1 MDIYRNGNVVM
12 LAKTGRIACPYTL
25 INRYIRA
32 AGSDLSSQNLSFFAH
47 VAFLLNFML
56 PLLQE
61 AQVSPIPVLVL
72 DAFSQLGFCTK
83 LFCLHHILSSWGAT
97 AAANAGVNDSLFN
110 PSSPKRSPFDE

>member
-47 VAFLLNFML
+47 VAFL
-56 PLLQE
+56 
-61 AQVSPIPVLVL
+61 
-72 DAFSQLGFCTK
+72 
-83 LFCLHHILSSWGAT
+83 
-97 AAANAGVNDSLFN
+97 
-110 PSSPKRSPFDE
+110 